1 MTSYKSPKEAL
12 DAAANVSTSREEL
25 LALARYDFVAVK
37 KAVMSNPGADEE
49 HLRLCFPHQI
59 KSEQDLELIL
69 VVFTHS
75 KIPHDLLEKIGSFLE
90 VGELGAGV
98 YQVALEYYSR
108 DDVSLDDIQK
118 FVVGRN
124 ANSKFRNELW
134 KKTNRNK
141 VKQLL
146 DNIKNKNRIEN
157 VSVVQPQ
164 IEEKLNPV
172 APAKQS
178 DSRLVGS
185 WTWTDASL
193 ASSYGLMA
201 SVSVHETYVFLANG
215 GFFRN
220 VDSFAS
226 NSHAGLQ
233 QAFAQSSPE
242 DRGQWSTAFSKVILN
257 WDDNMVSE
265 IHYFI
270 VDGTLELKF
279 PQGPRYYLRN

>member
-1 MTSYKSPKEAL
+1 MTSYKTPKEAL

-37 KAVMSNPGADEE
+37 KAVMRNSGADEE

-59 KSEQDLELIL
+59 KSEQDIELIL
-69 VVFTHS
+69 AVFTHS

-90 VGELGAGV
+90 VGELGAGL

-134 KKTNRNK
+134 KKTDRKK
-141 VKQLL
+141 VKELL
-146 DNIKNKNRIEN
+146 DNIKKQNRIETASL
-157 VSVVQPQ
+157 VPPQPPSKPIEVVKP
-164 IEEKLNPV
+164 
-172 APAKQS
+172 S

-233 QAFAQSSPE
+233 QAFAQASPE
-242 DRGQWSTAFSKVILN
+242 DRGQWSTAFGKVILN

-279 PQGPRYYLRN
+279 PKGPRYYLRN

>member
-12 DAAANVSTSREEL
+12 DAAANLSTGRDEL

-37 KAVMSNPGADEE
+37 KAVVNHPGADEE
-49 HLRLCFPHQI
+49 HLRLCFPNQI
-59 KSEQDLELIL
+59 KSQQDNELIL
-69 VVFTHS
+69 SILAHP
-75 KIPHDLLEKIGSFLE
+75 KIPRDLLEKIGSFLE
-90 VGELGAGV
+90 VGELGAGL

-108 DDVSLDDIQK
+108 EDVSLDDIQK

-157 VSVVQPQ
+157 VSVAQSPV
-164 IEEKLNPV
+164 EEKLSPV

-185 WTWTDASL
+185 WAWTDASL

-201 SVSVHETYVFLANG
+201 SVSVHETYGFLADG
-215 GFFRN
+215 HFFRR

-233 QAFAQSSPE
+233 QAFAQASPE
-242 DRGQWSTAFSKVILN
+242 DRGQWSTAFGKVILN

-265 IHYFI
+265 INYFI
-270 VDGTLELKF
+270 VNETLELKLSK
-279 PQGPRYYLRN
+279 GPRYYLRN